1 MDFLMVAGDVVN
13 GQSTGAG
20 VNLTFQP
27 AAGVEVAVTSF
38 FGGTSGF
45 YIALSD
51 VHTIWFQL
59 VFALGLLS
67 IFVGAFGALFQK
79 NINKEKWKIY
89 FNIMREHHGH

>member
-1 MDFLMVAGDVVN
+1 MVAGDVVN

-27 AAGVEVAVTSF
+27 AAGVEVAITSF

-51 VHTIWFQL
+51 GTLNSIVNMNDSNTTVGQRNPCNIKCMINNSIYLL
-59 VFALGLLS
+59 VNSNAYPAGFSG
-67 IFVGAFGALFQK
+67 IQTK
-79 NINKEKWKIY
+79 
-89 FNIMREHHGH
+89 